1 MILYTLIGTHIGKQF
16 EIMRNTREEDRKL
29 SDNRNNELEKH
40 MTKVKDENENR
51 NLNLIEITKKHEQL
65 EALTKDIM
73 SKINIFENGD
83 TKHLS
88 EKQIILKAAFKELE
102 TFNENQK
109 AINVESKQR
118 YHAIKADILAMKNT
132 FIAKDKIESM
142 IEKANCYNKLEG
154 DKVIDQVFNQTKKL
168 SEESAQ
174 SEEKIKKMS
183 EKVEIIDKLIM
194 DTKSCTEKQA
204 KLRSALKDIEAFNEQ
219 QKWINE
225 STQQK
230 GQSFEDEMKILRGT
244 LVEKE
249 IVNEMIHEATKSN
262 KKEDSELLQSAFS
275 QINEVVGKL
284 TIIDKI
290 TVDIKQLTEKQIKL
304 KAAFKEV
311 QDFAETQKSI
321 NAESVCYKICGCI
334 CTQTYKT
341 LAKRHIVCLFRL
353 MRM

>member
-1 MILYTLIGTHIGKQF
+1 
-16 EIMRNTREEDRKL
+16 MRNTREEDRKL
-29 SDNRNNELEKH
+29 IDNRNNELEKN

-154 DKVIDQVFNQTKKL
+154 DKVIDQVFNQTKKFL
-168 SEESAQ
+168 AR
-174 SEEKIKKMS
+174 
-183 EKVEIIDKLIM
+183 V
-194 DTKSCTEKQA
+194 
-204 KLRSALKDIEAFNEQ
+204 
-219 QKWINE
+219 
-225 STQQK
+225 
-230 GQSFEDEMKILRGT
+230 LRGSRRV
-244 LVEKE
+244 LR
-249 IVNEMIHEATKSN
+249 IP
-262 KKEDSELLQSAFS
+262 
-275 QINEVVGKL
+275 QI
-284 TIIDKI
+284 
-290 TVDIKQLTEKQIKL
+290 
-304 KAAFKEV
+304 F
-311 QDFAETQKSI
+311 
-321 NAESVCYKICGCI
+321 
-334 CTQTYKT
+334 
-341 LAKRHIVCLFRL
+341 
-353 MRM
+353 